1 MQQHIKAITII
12 NVCQLVGGIH

>member
-1 MQQHIKAITII
+1 MQQDIKAITII